1 MGVVKRLAY
10 VATETTDLPAWRAYA
25 TDILG
30 FEVGND
36 SNDRLLYL
44 RADENHHRIAV
55 RHGDR
60 DDVGYVGWQVANRE
74 ALESAARTLDA
85 AGVAVARGTP
95 EEIADRRV
103 LEMLHFTC
111 PHSGVRMELVVSP
124 ETNYVPR
131 FRPTRDLAGFRTGE
145 QGLGHVVLYTEDIHA
160 TAAFYVKL
168 LGFGISDFAMIPGV
182 GPLAVFMHC
191 NERHHSLAFMHIPG
205 APRRIQHVMF
215 ETLDMDDVGRSFD
228 LCSSRDIITTTP
240 GRHHN
245 DQTYSFYFKTPS
257 LWHME
262 FGWNSR
268 KIDPRNWTTEHYEL
282 RGDHAWG
289 HHGLM
294 EMV

>member
-10 VATETTDLPAWRAYA
+10 VAAESTDLSAWKSYA
-25 TDILG
+25 TGVLG
-30 FEVGND
+30 FEVGSD
-36 SNDRLLYL
+36 SNDKLLYL

-55 RHGDR
+55 RSGDR
-60 DDVGYVGWQVANRE
+60 DDVGYVGWQVASRE
-74 ALESAARTLDA
+74 ALEAAAATLDA
-85 AGVAVARGTP
+85 AGVVVTRGTP

-103 LEMLHFTC
+103 LDMLHFTC

-124 ETNYVPR
+124 EMNFTPR

-145 QGLGHVVLYTEDIHA
+145 QGLGHVVLYAADLHA
-160 TAAFYVKL
+160 AAEFYVRF

-191 NERHHSLAFMHIPG
+191 NERHHSLAFMNIPG
-205 APRRIQHVMF
+205 APRRIQHIMF
-215 ETLDMDDVGRSFD
+215 ETLSIDDVGRSFD
-228 LCSSRDIITTTP
+228 LCSDREIITTTP

-245 DQTYSFYFKTPS
+245 DHTYSFYFKTPS

-262 FGWNSR
+262 FGWNPR
-268 KIDPRNWTTEHYEL
+268 TIDPVNWTTEHYEL

-289 HHGLM
+289 HRGLM